1 MIVFLIY
8 LLGLF
13 LTPIILKKFYN
24 LSTDKELEPLDRD
37 TILIICSMLWPLA
50 IILRLFFKIAELL
63 IFIYNKV

>member
-13 LTPIILKKFYN
+13 LTPVILKKFYN
-24 LSTDKELEPLDRD
+24 LPTDKELAPLDRGSV
-37 TILIICSMLWPLA
+37 LIVCAMFWPLA
-50 IILRLFFKIAELL
+50 IILRLFFKITDLL